1 MTVSSVNLSKKN
13 VIITGASS
21 GIGRACAVLTSRLG
35 ARVALVARNLDR
47 LRETMN
53 MISGGGHRFDSCD
66 IRDTDQIRS
75 VTKCITYDFG
85 KIDGAVFA
93 AGISL
98 TRPFKS
104 TSVALC
110 SDLLRAN
117 AYAIPEFIKHLV
129 KKNNIPDN
137 GASYI
142 VISSVMGSVGAP
154 GKFAYCV
161 SKHAVNALV
170 RSMAL
175 EMAPLRVRVNSISPG
190 VVLTPMS
197 RTWLSK
203 LPESS
208 LKALNSQHPLGFG
221 EPEDIAALSAF
232 LLSDKASW
240 ITGSDI
246 PVDGGY
252 TAQ

>member
-21 GIGRACAVLTSRLG
+21 GIGRACAVLISRLG

-47 LRETMN
+47 LHETMN
-53 MISGGGHRFDSCD
+53 MISGKGHRFDNCD
-66 IRDTDQIRS
+66 IRDPDQIDS
-75 VTKCITYDFG
+75 VTKSITNDFG
-85 KIDGAVFA
+85 RIDGAVFA

-104 TSVALC
+104 MSEALYN
-110 SDLLRAN
+110 DLLRTN
-117 AYAIPEFIKHLV
+117 IYAIPEFFKHLM
-129 KKNNIPDN
+129 KKNIIPDN
-137 GASYI
+137 GASFV

-154 GKFAYCV
+154 GKIAYCV

-208 LKALNSQHPLGFG
+208 LNALKSQHPLGFG

>member
-1 MTVSSVNLSKKN
+1 MPSVNLSKKN
-13 VIITGASS
+13 IIITGASS
-21 GIGRACAVLTSRLG
+21 GIGRACAALIGRLG

-53 MISGGGHRFDSCD
+53 IIDGDNHRFDSCD
-66 IRDTDQIRS
+66 ICDPDQIRS
-75 VTKCITYDFG
+75 VTKSITDDFG
-85 KIDGAVFA
+85 RIDGAVFA
-93 AGISL
+93 AGITL
-98 TRPFKS
+98 IRPFKS
-104 TSVALC
+104 MSESHY
-110 SDLLRAN
+110 SDLLRTN
-117 AYAIPEFIKHLV
+117 TYAIPEIIKHLV

-137 GASYI
+137 GASFV

-154 GKFAYCV
+154 GKIAYCI

-175 EMAPLRVRVNSISPG
+175 EMAPLQVRVNSISPG

-197 RTWLSK
+197 RTGLSK

-208 LKALNSQHPLGFG
+208 LNALKSQHPLGFG

-246 PVDGGY
+246 AVDGGY

>member
-1 MTVSSVNLSKKN
+1 MTISSVNLSKKDL
-13 VIITGASS
+13 IITGASS
-21 GIGRACAVLTSRLG
+21 GIGRACAVLFSRLG

-53 MISGGGHRFDSCD
+53 MIRGEGHRFDSCD
-66 IRDTDQIRS
+66 IRDPDQIRD
-75 VTKCITYDFG
+75 VTKSITNDFG
-85 KIDGAVFA
+85 RIDGAVLA
-93 AGISL
+93 AGISII
-98 TRPFKS
+98 RPFKS
-104 TSVALC
+104 MSEAIY
-110 SDLLRAN
+110 SDLLRTN
-117 AYAIPEFIKHLV
+117 TYAIPEFIKHLV
-129 KKNNIPDN
+129 KKNNIPDS

-154 GKFAYCV
+154 GKIAYCV

-190 VVLTPMS
+190 VVLTPMA
-197 RTWLSK
+197 RPWLSK

-208 LKALNSQHPLGFG
+208 LKALKSQHPLGFS

>member
-1 MTVSSVNLSKKN
+1 MTMPGVNLSKKN

-21 GIGRACAVLTSRLG
+21 GIGRACAILIARLG
-35 ARVALVARNLDR
+35 ARVGLVARDVDR
-47 LRETMN
+47 LRETMD
-53 MISGGGHRFDSCD
+53 MISGDGHRFDSCD
-66 IRDTDQIRS
+66 IRDTDQIRC
-75 VTKCITYDFG
+75 VTKSITKDFG
-85 KIDGAVFA
+85 RIHGAVFA
-93 AGISL
+93 AGIAF
-98 TRPFKS
+98 TRPLN
-104 TSVALC
+104 TMAEALY
-110 SDLLRAN
+110 SDILRTN
-117 AYAIPEFIKHLV
+117 TYAIPEFIKHLV
-129 KKNNIPDN
+129 KKNITPDN
-137 GASYI
+137 GASFV
-142 VISSVMGSVGAP
+142 VISSVMGSVGVP
-154 GKFAYCV
+154 GKIAYCA

-175 EMAPLRVRVNSISPG
+175 EMAPLRIRVNSISPG

-197 RTWLSK
+197 RRLNK

-208 LKALNSQHPLGFG
+208 LKAIKSQHPLGFG
-221 EPEDIAALSAF
+221 EPDDIANLSAF